1 MQLNC
6 ARHVL
11 KQRKSVKKKK
21 EIQQNLLELQN
32 IQSAVLLQQRIL
44 SYLRHNLHIRNF
56 FLHTKMCN
64 YQLSHWS
71 QPLEAGNYR
80 LPLLAEKKSMS
91 YIQTKREKHSGCVFL
106 QRSSCISAVLHAP
119 SQTQGSTQAGR
130 GEWMWER
137 ACVLVNA
144 SVRYTFGKH

>member
-1 MQLNC
+1 MQLNF

-32 IQSAVLLQQRIL
+32 IQSAVLLQQLIL

-91 YIQTKREKHSGCVFL
+91 YIQTKREKHSGCVFF
-106 QRSSCISAVLHAP
+106 RGAVAYPLCCTRHHKHKAAHRQDVV
-119 SQTQGSTQAGR
+119 SGCGR
-130 GEWMWER
+130 E
-137 ACVLVNA
+137 LVCW
-144 SVRYTFGKH
+144 

>member
-1 MQLNC
+1 MQLNF

-80 LPLLAEKKSMS
+80 LPLLAEKNPCHASRQKERNILDVFFFRGAVA
-91 YIQTKREKHSGCVFL
+91 YPLCCTRHHKHKAAHRQDVVSGC
-106 QRSSCISAVLHAP
+106 
-119 SQTQGSTQAGR
+119 GR
-130 GEWMWER
+130 E
-137 ACVLVNA
+137 LVCW
-144 SVRYTFGKH
+144 